1 MNKSNCLTVG
11 VFTTHDH
18 AESAIKDL
26 QRSGYDMTKLSVIG
40 RGYHS
45 EENVVGYYNIGNR
58 MAHWGKNGLFW
69 GWLWGIIFGSAFFFI
84 PGVGPVIV
92 GGPIISWLL
101 GALESA
107 VLLGGLSALGG
118 ALSSVGIP
126 KDSVLEYENAIK
138 TDKFI
143 LLLHG
148 TPEDAQKAKSILI
161 QNNSEHTDVHAH
173 LTA

>member
-1 MNKSNCLTVG
+1 
-11 VFTTHDH
+11 
-18 AESAIKDL
+18 
-26 QRSGYDMTKLSVIG
+26 
-40 RGYHS
+40 
-45 EENVVGYYNIGNR
+45 
-58 MAHWGKNGLFW
+58 
-69 GWLWGIIFGSAFFFI
+69 
-84 PGVGPVIV
+84 V

-161 QNNSEHTDVHAH
+161 QNNSEHTDVHEH